1 MPYSLDIHY
10 HYENFL
16 LSLTLRAII
25 IFGVSQGP
33 LNGCVSQGKVA
44 TFLGMVDNFTTTY
57 VKFCKKIIKI
67 ILYLIELFK
76 NRKGI
81 AFLNMGH
88 SSVNLMYAYNVL
100 NCDMTEFNRV
110 SQTRYFTCCLLAA
123 SLH

>member
-16 LSLTLRAII
+16 LSLTLHAII
-25 IFGVSQGP
+25 IFG
-33 LNGCVSQGKVA
+33 VSQGKVA

-76 NRKGI
+76 SRKGI

-110 SQTRYFTCCLLAA
+110 SQTRYFTCRLLAA